1 MKRYGSSSA
10 GRCCSTSP
18 LFGVGCLA
26 AEILIPYHPLFQ
38 ILEDAHAGVV
48 CLRRDCIHH
57 PDSVGRKSLAATFL
71 PRLKWDR
78 DYTLMLVA
86 IFGTTISPYMFFWQA
101 SLEAEE
107 RKLRGKAKRRTRLP
121 RTAKRLAQGEE
132 FRMGLDTASGMI
144 LSNVI
149 GFFIII
155 TTAATLHA
163 HGVTQIDTAAQAA
176 EALRPLAGPL
186 AFFLFAL
193 GIIGTGLLAVP
204 VLAGSAGYA
213 VAESFG
219 WESSL
224 ELPARGAPGFYLIV
238 AASTLAGL
246 GAALTPLD
254 PIRMLF
260 WSAVVNGIVAV
271 PLMVAMMLVVANR
284 KIMGKFAASR
294 ALMIGGWAATA
305 LMAVVVAAMLITSG
319 RRASGLHDPGRRARL
334 CRVRGAMRPR
344 QIGLR
349 AHFDQA
355 RRGALEFLRLEA
367 FIRPIERVGL
377 GRGRGDELHVHV
389 VERVDQDD
397 EALGGIALVESHHR
411 DVVEND
417 GVIFVRDAQIVGGA
431 SGCSQRSWKVKRAT
445 PMEARGTC
453 TLRPCSAR
461 SCGAPRCPPASR
473 RQASSSA
480 ASAAASAGT
489 YHTGMPA
496 SFSRRKSVRAS
507 SRTTSMHSS
516 SIWMNG
522 TNSARFNP
530 SL

>member
-1 MKRYGSSSA
+1 M
-10 GRCCSTSP
+10 
-18 LFGVGCLA
+18 
-26 AEILIPYHPLFQ
+26 
-38 ILEDAHAGVV
+38 
-48 CLRRDCIHH
+48 
-57 PDSVGRKSLAATFL
+57 
-71 PRLKWDR
+71 
-78 DYTLMLVA
+78 LMLVA

-107 RKLRGKAKRRTRLP
+107 RKLRGKKSSNAAAA
-121 RTAKRLAQGEE
+121 TAKRLAQGEE
-132 FRMGLDTASGMI
+132 FRIGLDTASGMI

-163 HGVTQIDTAAQAA
+163 HGITQIGTAAQAA

-186 AFFLFAL
+186 AFFLFSL

-219 WESSL
+219 WEGSL

-305 LMAVVVAAMLITSG
+305 LMAVVVAAMLITAW
-319 RRASGLHDPGRRARL
+319 RRAKSRQCRPTSRTSARGPRRAAAPDRI
-334 CRVRGAMRPR
+334 AS
-344 QIGLR
+344 
-349 AHFDQA
+349 
-355 RRGALEFLRLEA
+355 A
-367 FIRPIERVGL
+367 FR
-377 GRGRGDELHVHV
+377 
-389 VERVDQDD
+389 
-397 EALGGIALVESHHR
+397 
-411 DVVEND
+411 
-417 GVIFVRDAQIVGGA
+417 
-431 SGCSQRSWKVKRAT
+431 
-445 PMEARGTC
+445 
-453 TLRPCSAR
+453 
-461 SCGAPRCPPASR
+461 
-473 RQASSSA
+473 SA
-480 ASAAASAGT
+480 ATRCA
-489 YHTGMPA
+489 
-496 SFSRRKSVRAS
+496 
-507 SRTTSMHSS
+507 
-516 SIWMNG
+516 
-522 TNSARFNP
+522 
-530 SL
+530 